1 MNQLLVIQLISIVN
15 CFTLAISRSL
25 LMVLFDLK
33 KDIFLI
39 TLTYMFVVIFSKKE
53 KNKKSNN
60 NSNNLLTFCTV

>member
-25 LMVLFDLK
+25 PMVLFDLK

-39 TLTYMFVVIFSKKE
+39 PLTYMFVVIFSKKE
-53 KNKKSNN
+53 KVIIIII
-60 NSNNLLTFCTV
+60 C

>member
-53 KNKKSNN
+53 KKSNN

>member
-53 KNKKSNN
+53 KK
-60 NSNNLLTFCTV
+60 

>member
-1 MNQLLVIQLISIVN
+1 MSQLLVIQLISIVN

-25 LMVLFDLK
+25 RMVLFDLK

-53 KNKKSNN
+53 KKK
-60 NSNNLLTFCTV
+60 

>member
-39 TLTYMFVVIFSKKE
+39 TLTYMSVVIFSRKKS
-53 KNKKSNN
+53 SNN
-60 NSNNLLTFCTV
+60 NNNLLTFCTV